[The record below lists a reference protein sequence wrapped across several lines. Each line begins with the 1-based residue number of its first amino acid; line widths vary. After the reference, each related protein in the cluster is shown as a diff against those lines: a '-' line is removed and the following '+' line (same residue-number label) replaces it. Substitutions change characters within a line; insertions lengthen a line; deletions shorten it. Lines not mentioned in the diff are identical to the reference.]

1 MQRKGSNCTNGICC
15 VTLAKDVD
23 TVEFTDI
30 GIQRVTKKLA
40 ERSLNDRRAQG
51 IDPFNQGYSKSTY
64 DKMSVKLCFQVFIT
78 NNKFKHM

>member
-1 MQRKGSNCTNGICC
+1 M
-15 VTLAKDVD
+15 TLAKDVD